1 MCVVCDIHH
10 QLTWSWLCVLCVTYT
25 INCYSVL
32 CLTVAE
38 RMKPISVES
47 FRDHVNEMHEERDKG
62 FETEYQVMLLSS
74 IL

>member
-1 MCVVCDIHH
+1 M
-10 QLTWSWLCVLCVTYT
+10 
-25 INCYSVL
+25 
-32 CLTVAE
+32 TVAE

-74 IL
+74 II